1 MMDTVKERIR
11 VKDMVAIMAKGKYQM
26 RSGAKKSSPEQQG
39 QLDCQKGHQPRENLT
54 WKMMS

>member
-1 MMDTVKERIR
+1 MDTVKERIR

-26 RSGAKKSSPEQQG
+26 RSGAKKSS
-39 QLDCQKGHQPRENLT
+39 LNSKASWTARRGHQPRENLT